1 MKTDTPS
8 VAVVIL
14 NWNGKK
20 YLEQFLAGVVTHSS
34 PHRVVVADNASTDD
48 SIDFVHTHFPTIEI
62 VQNTENGG
70 FDKGYNDALRHRYTL
85 NMESKKILIVDDEPD
100 ILEFLKYNLV
110 KEGFEVLTAG
120 DGEEGLRVAEAE
132 KPDLIVLDIMMPK
145 MDGVEICRN
154 IRSNPNLK
162 NTLVAFLTAREED
175 YSQIAALDVGGD
187 DYITKP
193 VKPRV
198 FISRINALLRR
209 KPKTDEE
216 IETSSLVYAGD
227 LIIDTEKVV
236 VRKGDEALDLA
247 KKEFELLYLLVS
259 KPGKV
264 FTREEIF
271 NKVWGT
277 DVIVGNRTID
287 VHIRKVREKIGDK
300 YIKTIKGIGYKFE
313 F

>member
-1 MKTDTPS
+1 
-8 VAVVIL
+8 
-14 NWNGKK
+14 
-20 YLEQFLAGVVTHSS
+20 
-34 PHRVVVADNASTDD
+34 
-48 SIDFVHTHFPTIEI
+48 
-62 VQNTENGG
+62 
-70 FDKGYNDALRHRYTL
+70 
-85 NMESKKILIVDDEPD
+85 MESKKILIVDDEPD

-110 KEGFEVLTAG
+110 KEGFQVITAG
-120 DGEEGLRVAEAE
+120 DGEEGLRLAEAE
-132 KPDLIVLDIMMPK
+132 TPDLIILDIMMPK

-154 IRSNPNLK
+154 IRANPSLK
-162 NTLVAFLTAREED
+162 NVLIAFLTAREED

-198 FISRINALLRR
+198 FISRIKALLRR
-209 KPKTDEE
+209 SVKAGQDEG
-216 IETSSLVYAGD
+216 SHYVQAGD
-227 LIIDTEKVV
+227 LIMDLEKVV
-236 VRKGDEALDLA
+236 VLKGEKELDLA
-247 KKEFELLYLLVS
+247 KKEFELLYLLIS

>member
-1 MKTDTPS
+1 
-8 VAVVIL
+8 
-14 NWNGKK
+14 
-20 YLEQFLAGVVTHSS
+20 
-34 PHRVVVADNASTDD
+34 
-48 SIDFVHTHFPTIEI
+48 
-62 VQNTENGG
+62 
-70 FDKGYNDALRHRYTL
+70 
-85 NMESKKILIVDDEPD
+85 MESKKILIVDDEPD
-100 ILEFLKYNLV
+100 ILEFLKYNLL

-154 IRSNPNLK
+154 IRSNPSLK

-216 IETSSLVYAGD
+216 KESSTLVHAGD
-227 LIIDTEKVV
+227 LVIDTEKVV
-236 VRKGDEALDLA
+236 VLKGDEVLDLA